1 MDINAEIG
9 KLDWS
14 REPKGLYEP
23 IGYTLAAG
31 GKRVRPQLALLATKL
46 FGGKEEDVL
55 PAALALEVFHNFTL
69 LHDDV
74 MDKAP
79 VRRGRPTV
87 HVKWNEN
94 TAILSGDQ
102 MMIEAYQLLSQV
114 PEKKLAKTLRLFN
127 KMATEICEGQQYDVD
142 FESRDDVTILEYME
156 MIRLK
161 TSVLLATALQIGA
174 YIGYAN
180 DEQQKKIYEY
190 GIHVGLAF
198 QIQDDMLDCYGDEA
212 TFGKAI
218 GGDITENKKTYLWLT
233 AAAKGAKEELAMRD
247 ESRDERFKRVMAVYK
262 RLRVKAAAEKEIAKQ
277 TDAAIASLENLPQN
291 EYTEQLRAM
300 ARKLA
305 DRSK

>member
-87 HVKWNEN
+87 HVKWNEW
-94 TAILSGDQ
+94 
-102 MMIEAYQLLSQV
+102 M
-114 PEKKLAKTLRLFN
+114 
-127 KMATEICEGQQYDVD
+127 
-142 FESRDDVTILEYME
+142 
-156 MIRLK
+156 
-161 TSVLLATALQIGA
+161 
-174 YIGYAN
+174 
-180 DEQQKKIYEY
+180 
-190 GIHVGLAF
+190 
-198 QIQDDMLDCYGDEA
+198 
-212 TFGKAI
+212 
-218 GGDITENKKTYLWLT
+218 
-233 AAAKGAKEELAMRD
+233 
-247 ESRDERFKRVMAVYK
+247 
-262 RLRVKAAAEKEIAKQ
+262 
-277 TDAAIASLENLPQN
+277 
-291 EYTEQLRAM
+291 
-300 ARKLA
+300 
-305 DRSK
+305 